1 MCLLMFTITLRI
13 LDARHI
19 LQFRMAFDLKIRQ
32 VIGNRRL
39 QGRGLLHIFNDE
51 HPVFIE

>member
-1 MCLLMFTITLRI
+1 MFTITLRI

-32 VIGNRRL
+32 FIGNRRL